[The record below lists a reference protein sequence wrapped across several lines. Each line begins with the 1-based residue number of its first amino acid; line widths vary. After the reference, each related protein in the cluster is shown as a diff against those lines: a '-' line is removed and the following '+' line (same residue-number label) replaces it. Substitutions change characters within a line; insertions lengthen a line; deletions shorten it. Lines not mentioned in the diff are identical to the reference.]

1 MTATT
6 NHTRNLLNL
15 IPGLEVVEMQ
25 GGNECCGLGGPWGL
39 GRHYDLTL
47 KLREEKI
54 NNVIGSRADI
64 VTSWCL
70 GCMLQMRDG
79 LAQAGST
86 VQAKHPLELLSQ
98 AYGQ

>member
-6 NHTRNLLNL
+6 NHIKDLLNL
-15 IPGLEVVEMQ
+15 IPGLEIVDMQ
-25 GGNECCGLGGPWGL
+25 GANECCGLGGPWGL
-39 GRHYDLTL
+39 GGHYHLTL
-47 KLREEKI
+47 KLRKDKI
-54 NNVIGSRADI
+54 DNIINSQADI

-79 LAQAGST
+79 LI
-86 VQAKHPLELLSQ
+86 QAKSTIKTRHPLELLSE

>member
-1 MTATT
+1 
-6 NHTRNLLNL
+6 
-15 IPGLEVVEMQ
+15 MQ
-25 GGNECCGLGGPWGL
+25 AANECCGLGGPWGL

-54 NNVIGSRADI
+54 SNVISSQADI

-79 LAQAGST
+79 LIQSGST
-86 VQAKHPLELLSQ
+86 IQTRHPLELLSK
-98 AYGQ
+98 AYG